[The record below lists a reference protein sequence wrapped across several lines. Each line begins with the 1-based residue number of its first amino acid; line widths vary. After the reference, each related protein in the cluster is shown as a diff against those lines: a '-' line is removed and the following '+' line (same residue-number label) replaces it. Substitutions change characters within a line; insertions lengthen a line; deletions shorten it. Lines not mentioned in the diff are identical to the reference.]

1 MNIKIMKHK
10 KHLIGVLVVIL
21 VVGGVY
27 YYQNREIE
35 LKLDENM
42 GIIYPDKKFGESL
55 FNYQKRII
63 AYEKEYI
70 KYMEEL
76 EKKDNYGGE
85 TPEET
90 LELYIKALENKDFE
104 LASKYF
110 VLEDQGREFEEL
122 VSLEDVEVSSRLNI
136 LGLGKNLSC
145 NDTAG
150 WCEIHGVFKN
160 INILIAR
167 FVKNEQAN
175 IWKLE
180 SI

>member
-110 VLEDQGREFEEL
+110 VLEDQEKKNKEFSELEE
-122 VSLEDVEVSSRLNI
+122 NI
-136 LGLGKNLSC
+136 LKEQITYLKTEDRKFNY
-145 NDTAG
+145 NDFL
-150 WCEIHGVFKN
+150 IHM
-160 INILIAR
+160 R
-167 FVKNEQAN
+167 
-175 IWKLE
+175 
-180 SI
+180 